1 MKKSNR
7 TPNRH
12 HMASGMSEPTAR
24 LEDELKQAH
33 HQIKAKD
40 ELMERYVQEMKVLRL
55 RLPEDLQEVTKEER
69 DGMEVSPQVTDP
81 ALLSPLITAYEGRI
95 AELNALNTKIQTDK
109 DSLRAQVRIL
119 TEENEELRKKQLE
132 DFDELLTRNAKR
144 GVAGHMSGDDALE
157 RVAELSE
164 MLQCLE
170 EERDLLVKGKEKLTD
185 ELETTNKNLSDA
197 EQRNFQLSEDLKDLQ
212 VTRKYLDEVVAEKDI
227 GAKKFVAQSA
237 ELGQARQKQR
247 QAEEKVVALAA
258 EVSELS
264 TLVEGHRTELR
275 KREKAKEDQA
285 EVR

>member
-1 MKKSNR
+1 M
-7 TPNRH
+7 
-12 HMASGMSEPTAR
+12 
-24 LEDELKQAH
+24 
-33 HQIKAKD
+33 
-40 ELMERYVQEMKVLRL
+40 V
-55 RLPEDLQEVTKEER
+55 
-69 DGMEVSPQVTDP
+69 
-81 ALLSPLITAYEGRI
+81 
-95 AELNALNTKIQTDK
+95 
-109 DSLRAQVRIL
+109 
-119 TEENEELRKKQLE
+119 
-132 DFDELLTRNAKR
+132 
-144 GVAGHMSGDDALE
+144 GHMSGDDALE

-197 EQRNFQLSEDLKDLQ
+197 EQRNFQLSEDLKELQ

-247 QAEEKVVALAA
+247 QAEEKVAALAA

-275 KREKAKEDQA
+275 KREKANEDQA